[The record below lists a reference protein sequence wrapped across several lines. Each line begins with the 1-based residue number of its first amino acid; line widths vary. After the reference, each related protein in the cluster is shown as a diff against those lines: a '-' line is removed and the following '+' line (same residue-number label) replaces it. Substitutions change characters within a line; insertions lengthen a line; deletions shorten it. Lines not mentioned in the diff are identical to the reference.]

1 MSRLSLSL
9 LGTFQASAGERPI
22 TNFATDKVRALLAY
36 LAVEAD
42 RPHRRDTLA
51 ALLWSEWDDSGAR
64 SNLRLALHRLRE
76 AIEAVDPALSDALF
90 GVTRETVQ
98 LHGAALEVDV
108 ARFVALL
115 DMCETHPHRLLHLCP
130 SCLEQL
136 GEAAALY
143 SGELLAGLSI
153 ADAPAFEQWELTR
166 REDLGRRVL
175 ALLYRLADA
184 FEQLGDPG
192 HALLF
197 AHRQLALDPYR
208 EEAHRQVIRCY
219 ALQGERAAAL
229 AHYERARRLLADE
242 LGVEPDRATV
252 ELAEDVRAGR
262 LTAANGHR
270 DARARPLLH
279 HFPAHFTPFLGR
291 AAEIDRLADRL
302 STHAEG
308 QGSGRAGETTDRPP
322 TAAISQ
328 SPNLQSPASSPPIP
342 PAPPHPRAPA
352 RLHTIIAPGG
362 MGKTRLA
369 VAVAEALAERPGYP
383 DGIYFVS
390 LAKTATPDLLLSALA
405 AALGVN
411 LGGSAGP
418 ADQLSAFLRPMR
430 ALLVLDNFEHLLD
443 GDEGIDLV
451 LRLPAEAPG
460 LRLLITS
467 REALNVRGEE
477 RFVLGGLEDD
487 AAVALFIGAAARVR
501 PGYAPGPADRDALR
515 AIVRDVGGMPLAIEL
530 AATWVRLMEAPAIA
544 GRIRAD
550 LDFLSTTLRDLPE
563 RQRSMRAIFDY
574 VWQALPPPE
583 RAALA
588 MLSVLRGS
596 FRLDAAEAIAGASP
610 EGIALLLD
618 QSLLRSGGGGR
629 FELHELLRQYAAAQ
643 LAADPDREAEA
654 HERHA
659 DHYLT
664 LLATQGALLGGP
676 RSKEALAALGRNMDN
691 IRAAWGRVVDAGR
704 LEAIERAAP
713 PLEAFYR
720 FSGLSAEGAE
730 TLAAASARLEAL
742 IERGVVAAAARP
754 LIYDLYRREAL
765 LLELHGAGEAALA
778 RLEKARAGWQALGD
792 RGRMVGVLGDIGYV
806 KVRHFWIADTH
817 KELETTLA
825 LARELGDDMLIAT
838 ALHNLGNAVSWAT
851 ENARGRALLEESLGH
866 YRAAGETRWLAGTLN
881 DIGMTYAFEEDPENA
896 RAFFRQSLSI
906 SEELGDQ
913 PGIAMAAANLGAIAL
928 DVGDPAGSEAFSRRG
943 QATAQEIG
951 DKLMLA
957 ISVGNLGHAA
967 LLRGERET
975 AMRLYRD
982 TVTLTR
988 ESSYTFMLIEAV
1000 LGLAMLAADSDP
1012 VAAVRWMAAVAAWRA
1027 AFGFG
1032 VETPF
1037 IRALREG
1044 LEARLPDPGDEP
1056 PLSIETAAAEATAWT
1071 VGQGW

>member
-22 TNFATDKVRALLAY
+22 TGFATDKVRALLAY

-153 ADAPAFEQWELTR
+153 ADAPAFEQWELVR

-242 LGVEPDRATV
+242 LGVEPDRATG

-262 LTAANGHR
+262 LTAANAANGRR
-270 DARARPLLH
+270 DTRARPLLH

-302 STHAEG
+302 AERSAAHEG
-308 QGSGRAGETTDRPP
+308 GDVPP
-322 TAAISQ
+322 GDD
-328 SPNLQSPASSPPIP
+328 P
-342 PAPPHPRAPA
+342 PA
-352 RLHTIIAPGG
+352 RLYTIIAPGG

-383 DGIYFVS
+383 DGIYFVP
-390 LAKTATPDLLLSALA
+390 LAKTTTPDLLPSALA
-405 AALGVN
+405 AALGIN
-411 LGGSAGP
+411 LGGSADP
-418 ADQLSAFLRPMR
+418 ADPLSAFLRPMR

-487 AAVALFIGAAARVR
+487 AATALFAGAAARVR
-501 PGYAPGPADRDALR
+501 PGYAPGPADRDAIR

-544 GRIRAD
+544 DRIRAD
-550 LDFLSTTLRDLPE
+550 LDFLSTTLRDLPP
-563 RQRSMRAIFDY
+563 RQRSMRAVFDY
-574 VWQALPPPE
+574 VWQTLPPPE
-583 RAALA
+583 RSALA
-588 MLSVLRGS
+588 MLSVLRGP

-618 QSLLRSGGGGR
+618 QSLLHSGGGGR

-654 HERHA
+654 HERHG

-704 LEAIERAAP
+704 LAAIERAAP

-742 IERGVVAAAARP
+742 IERGVVTVAARP
-754 LIYDLYRREAL
+754 IIYALYRREAM

-778 RLEKARAGWQALGD
+778 RLEKARAGWQALGEH
-792 RGRMVGVLGDIGYV
+792 GRMVGVLGDIGYV

-851 ENARGRALLEESLGH
+851 ENARGRALLKESLDH

-928 DVGDPAGSEAFSRRG
+928 DVGDPTGSEAFSRRG

-951 DKLMLA
+951 DRLMLS

-1000 LGLAMLAADSDP
+1000 LGLATLAADSDP
-1012 VAAVRWMAAVAAWRA
+1012 VAAARWMAAVAAWRA

-1071 VGQGW
+1071 VERGW